1 MNKQTVDIIGNI
13 IPTLNET
20 IEINNVID
28 NGGGSYT
35 LETNCTWWL
44 SIAQTY
50 TIGASKYKVTSF
62 VINQSITIQSIGV
75 AVLPVV
81 SSFSISS
88 PEYIHGTLKM
98 AQNEVDA
105 QTDKTILCPFTYLF
119 EALTDRKNT
128 DKESMID
135 REVDLRIFWLNS
147 ANTKD
152 WLTDDH
158 YTYVIDPMQQMVD
171 LFINK
176 IENSKLFTDEM
187 RYDCLPL
194 INVSE
199 NGTQVKSIFDCN
211 LSGIELRL
219 FAEIRED
226 LSCDNKCKCI
236 N

>member
-1 MNKQTVDIIGNI
+1 MNKQTVDIIGSF
-13 IPTLNET
+13 IPLLNET
-20 IEINNVID
+20 ININNVID

-35 LETNCTWWL
+35 LEVDCTWWL

-50 TIGASKYKVTSF
+50 SIGGNDYKVTSF
-62 VINQSITIQSIGV
+62 VINESITIQSVGI

-81 SSFSISS
+81 TSFDISA

-98 AQNEVDA
+98 AQNEVDG

-119 EALTDRKNT
+119 EAVTDRKNT
-128 DKESMID
+128 DEESAID

-152 WLTDDH
+152 WLTNDH
-158 YTYVIDPMQQMVD
+158 YTNVIDPMQQMVD
-171 LFINK
+171 LFIDK
-176 IENSKLFTDEM
+176 IKDSKLFTDEM

-199 NGTQVKSIFDCN
+199 NGLQVKSIFDCN

-226 LSCDNKCKCI
+226 LSCTNNNKC
-236 N
+236 

>member
-1 MNKQTVDIIGNI
+1 MNRQTVDIIGNF
-13 IPTLNET
+13 IPLLNET
-20 IEINNVID
+20 IKINNVID

-35 LETNCTWWL
+35 LEVSCTWWL
-44 SIAQTY
+44 SIAQIY
-50 TIGASKYKVTSF
+50 TIGGNKYKVTSF
-62 VINQSITIQSIGV
+62 IIPASITIESIGI
-75 AVLPVV
+75 AVLPIVN
-81 SSFSISS
+81 SFDISA

-98 AQNEVDA
+98 AQNEVDG
-105 QTDKTILCPFTYLF
+105 QTDKTILCPFVYLF

-128 DKESMID
+128 DSESMID
-135 REVDLRIFWLNS
+135 REVDLRIFWLNT
-147 ANTKD
+147 ANTQD

-158 YTYVIDPMQQMVD
+158 YTYVIDPMQQMVN
-171 LFINK
+171 LFIDK
-176 IENSKLFTDEM
+176 IKSSKLFIDEM

-226 LSCDNKCKCI
+226 ISCINNNKC
-236 N
+236 